1 MQVMPGVQ
9 GVASG
14 RVLSAGATLVIGAGL
29 ALYQLTSLVLGPVA
43 NRQLDF
49 SLTIPAVE
57 SQDLSEPL
65 APATTVVLGTHVTPA
80 AHAARVSTSRRAV
93 SVATPRASSQPRPAV
108 IASPASH
115 STGKKHHSDD

>member
-1 MQVMPGVQ
+1 MQAMPGVQ

-29 ALYQLTSLVLGPVA
+29 TLYQLTSLVLGPLA
-43 NRQLDF
+43 PRQLDF

-65 APATTVVLGTHVTPA
+65 APATTVVVGTRVSPA
-80 AHAARVSTSRRAV
+80 APAARVPTSRHGV
-93 SVATPRASSQPRPAV
+93 SVATPRASIQPRPAV

-115 STGKKHHSDD
+115 SAGKKHHTDD

>member
-29 ALYQLTSLVLGPVA
+29 VLYQLTSLVLGPVA

-57 SQDLSEPL
+57 VQDLSEPP
-65 APATTVVLGTHVTPA
+65 APASTVVVGTHVTPA
-80 AHAARVSTSRRAV
+80 AHAALVPTPRRAV
-93 SVATPRASSQPRPAV
+93 FVATPRPSSQPRPAV

-115 STGKKHHSDD
+115 SDGKKHHRDH